1 MQIIVAMAPSMNI
14 DNPVPLAMTMTMA
27 MFLAV
32 LTPAASP
39 YAAVLHA
46 NDRVSIND
54 IYKYGGMMVILSLI
68 IYIALGLPIA
78 NIIF

>member
-1 MQIIVAMAPSMNI
+1 MTPTLGI
-14 DNPVPLAMTMTMA
+14 DNPVPLAMTTTMA

-46 NDRVSIND
+46 NDRITMND
-54 IYKYGGMMVILSLI
+54 IIKYGGIMVTL
-68 IYIALGLPIA
+68 ALVVYLVLGIPIA
-78 NIIF
+78 YILF

>member
-1 MQIIVAMAPSMNI
+1 
-14 DNPVPLAMTMTMA
+14 MTTMA

-46 NDRVSIND
+46 NDRITMND
-54 IYKYGGMMVILSLI
+54 IIKYGGIMVTL
-68 IYIALGLPIA
+68 ALVVYLVLGIPIA
-78 NIIF
+78 YMLF